1 MGVGSMILNKE
12 FYSTDD
18 IISYLNDDIKRTMD
32 SDYTRMI
39 GKVKKF
45 RIVLEEIEELGED
58 HYVNQHRRIV
68 DFIGKESRK
77 FFGYTRTMNLIPL
90 LQNKDYDIST
100 KSFFFISRD
109 RDLNPIISTIKEIL
123 TEECTVSKVGKAKVG
138 DLMYQSYSGRFGICL
153 IEDENIYSILK
164 LSLPT
169 GYKVSELHKME
180 V

>member
-1 MGVGSMILNKE
+1 MTLNQE
-12 FYSTDD
+12 FYSTDN
-18 IISYLNDDIKRTMD
+18 IISYLNADIKRTID
-32 SDYTRMI
+32 SDYTRLT
-39 GKVKKF
+39 GKIKRY

-58 HYVNQHRRIV
+58 HYVNQHRRII

-90 LQNKDYDIST
+90 LQNNDYDIST

-109 RDLNPIISTIKEIL
+109 SELKSIISTVKEIL
-123 TEECTVSKVGKAKVG
+123 TEECIVSKVGRGKVG
-138 DLMYQSYSGRFGICL
+138 DLVYQSYSGRFGICI

-169 GYKVSELHKME
+169 GYKVSELHKIE
-180 V
+180 I